1 MAEREKELVSLDRFV
16 ELMNGELRRDP
27 GYRDGMQFVKL
38 EGGYN
43 FVAPM
48 LTIAGNHALDK
59 RIFDRVS
66 MKYAISR

>member
-1 MAEREKELVSLDRFV
+1 MVESEKELISLDRFV
-16 ELMNGELRRDP
+16 ELMNDELRRDP
-27 GYRDGMQFVKL
+27 GYKEGMKFVKVS
-38 EGGYN
+38 GGYD

-48 LTIAGNHALDK
+48 LTTTGNHALDK